1 MSDRYAFV
9 DESYIV
15 ATRHYLLAAVVVRE
29 DMLDDVRASVRAVRR
44 RRRDAFHWHGEFDRS
59 RTAMLEL
66 IAATHGTDRG
76 ANVVEHVLADDDG
89 GQQVVPGHH
98 DVALVDE
105 GVPVA
110 HDVDRCRTDSNA
122 ASALSS
128 ASGRV
133 CRYFWVVMIWAWPM
147 RSMTDL
153 RSAPPARSQEAW
165 AWRRSCMRTWKS
177 MPERCTAGFQYRVLN
192 VARDRGWPPAVSREG
207 KSRSSGPRPSPRMR
221 AVRTSRSSWETA
233 RVRDSLSLG

>member
-1 MSDRYAFV
+1 MCIRDSDC
-9 DESYIV
+9 
-15 ATRHYLLAAVVVRE
+15 
-29 DMLDDVRASVRAVRR
+29 
-44 RRRDAFHWHGEFDRS
+44 
-59 RTAMLEL
+59 
-66 IAATHGTDRG
+66 
-76 ANVVEHVLADDDG
+76 
-89 GQQVVPGHH
+89 GQQVVPGRH

-110 HDVDRCRTDSNA
+110 HDVDLCRTASNA

-165 AWRRSCMRTWKS
+165 AWRRSWTRTWKS
-177 MPERCTAGFQYRVLN
+177 MPERCRAGSQTRVRKVL
-192 VARDRGWPPAVSREG
+192 REIGLPPAISVEA
-207 KSRSSGPRPSPRMR
+207 KI
-221 AVRTSRSSWETA
+221 
-233 RVRDSLSLG
+233 